1 MYGCDVCMKIA
12 IIYEVRHD
20 AIKVK
25 KRVKVYRMSPFI

>member
-1 MYGCDVCMKIA
+1 MYVCDVCMKIA

-25 KRVKVYRMSPFI
+25 KKELKYIG